1 MYLSSFLIGNN
12 AGRTHLSDL
21 AEEVPNGVSSGV
33 VGKSSDEESGSF
45 DVGAARSRIVLVSAV
60 LLSALSVV
68 ATEVSA
74 VVVEGLFA
82 LGFFNSDASAEVLG
96 SVKLESLVEG
106 RLFVELDES
115 SSLGLAVISGEQL
128 DFEDVAA
135 GLEKTANIAVIGL
148 E

>member
-12 AGRTHLSDL
+12 AGRAHLTDM

-33 VGKSSDEESGSF
+33 VGKPTDEESGSF
-45 DVGAARSRIVLVSAV
+45 DVSAARSRIVLVSAV

-68 ATEVSA
+68 ATEASA
-74 VVVEGLFA
+74 VAVEGLFA

-106 RLFVELDES
+106 RLFAELDES
-115 SSLGLAVISGEQL
+115 GSLGLAVISGEQL

-135 GLEKTANIAVIGL
+135 GLEKTADIAVIGL